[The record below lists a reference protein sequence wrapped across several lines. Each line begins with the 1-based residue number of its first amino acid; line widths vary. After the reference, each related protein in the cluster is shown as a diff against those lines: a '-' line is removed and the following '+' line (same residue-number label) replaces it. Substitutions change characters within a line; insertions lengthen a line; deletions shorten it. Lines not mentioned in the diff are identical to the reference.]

1 MWLTQVAKLLWT
13 SRGSLAYVLNQ
24 LKTIGDTSWG
34 CFVLPHCNV
43 YCVWSRSP
51 SVWSLAHAVGISSSL
66 YLHHWC
72 NRLLRHISPLKCKA
86 RDNDDNGTNYFPSV
100 VSQIW
105 LFLREYNAFLVFYL
119 VFSSLSLDDKLTRR
133 RLRDEWSFLSNLAI
147 LRGSLVA
154 IQKTTEITEK
164 RAWLELLQYS
174 QEERKVL
181 AEMSVNS
188 HITFVQ

>member
-1 MWLTQVAKLLWT
+1 MSSISWKQSGTLPEVALFSPTVMCIVCGHVLQVCEALLTLWEFLLLSISITDVTGSSDIFLPWSVKLET
-13 SRGSLAYVLNQ
+13 MMIMGP
-24 LKTIGDTSWG
+24 I
-34 CFVLPHCNV
+34 
-43 YCVWSRSP
+43 
-51 SVWSLAHAVGISSSL
+51 I
-66 YLHHWC
+66 
-72 NRLLRHISPLKCKA
+72 
-86 RDNDDNGTNYFPSV
+86 FPSV

-119 VFSSLSLDDKLTRR
+119 FFSSLSLDDKLTRR